1 MLRKLYKFY
10 RKYHYCIN
18 GALLGLITGLMF
30 VFFGIIKSIIILA
43 CIYAGYFIGK
53 KLMQDRDFIKK
64 LLDRIL
70 PPGSYR

>member
-10 RKYHYCIN
+10 RKYHYAIN
-18 GALLGLITGLMF
+18 GAVIGLVAGLML
-30 VFFGIIKSIIILA
+30 VFLGIIKTIIILA
-43 CIYAGYFIGK
+43 CVYGGYYIGK
-53 KLMQDRDFIKK
+53 KLMQDRDFLKK